1 MKPVI
6 KVRMFLQD
14 GSLIFK
20 PKDVM
25 VVRFLVFLDGDEVS
39 GYPVFFEGFQANFSI
54 PIGSEIGCDGGLES
68 QTAGRDRGIAG
79 VGYGRHFGDG
89 FIRNFCPESHAYFT
103 VFLINIAMH
112 ARIFEAN
119 KGIDG
124 NFPNGDEI
132 VIIFHPVRNLLN

>member
-6 KVRMFLQD
+6 KIRMFLQD

-54 PIGSEIGCDGGLES
+54 PIGSEIGMEKFAWNPSKKTGYPLTSSPSRKTRKRTTITSFGLKMREPS
-68 QTAGRDRGIAG
+68 CKNIRILIT
-79 VGYGRHFGDG
+79 G
-89 FIRNFCPESHAYFT
+89 FI
-103 VFLINIAMH
+103 
-112 ARIFEAN
+112 
-119 KGIDG
+119 
-124 NFPNGDEI
+124 
-132 VIIFHPVRNLLN
+132 VIWAT